1 MVETEIMDS
10 LYGMINQFIAF
21 IPTLVAIILLI
32 IIGTVLGKFL
42 GRIGA
47 KILDRIG
54 LDELI
59 DRTVIGGML
68 RRSQMSTVA
77 FLMQLS
83 GGLFISS
90 LQ

>member
-10 LYGMINQFIAF
+10 LYSMIDQFIAF

-32 IIGTVLGKFL
+32 IIGTILGKFL

-68 RRSQMSTVA
+68 RRA
-77 FLMQLS
+77 LKKLRKP
-83 GGLFISS
+83 
-90 LQ
+90 